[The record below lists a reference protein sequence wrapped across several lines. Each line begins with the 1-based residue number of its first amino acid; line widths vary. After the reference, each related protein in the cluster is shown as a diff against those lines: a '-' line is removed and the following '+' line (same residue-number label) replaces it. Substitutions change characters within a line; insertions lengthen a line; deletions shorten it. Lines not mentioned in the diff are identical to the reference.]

1 MTAAKFCGVFDEI
14 FLVNFCLPI
23 TSFNVVDMTNV
34 DKILDS
40 TSYADSLILKEEDL
54 TSEMLDNRPG
64 DLSENPETAR
74 QDGMDDEDLL
84 QICSQRRWS
93 TFCLNTKINSADLGV
108 PKLNELSPIMK
119 ELDDTFFGNDR
130 LCDLFT
136 TFDTINSPL
145 WLEVGNRR
153 NDDTKID
160 SKVEDLVMN
169 IDQMNSP
176 VLERNRGIRICGESD
191 NCKPL
196 PLPTY
201 DHDFPELNQ
210 FDQLSISDCPA
221 RKSNHVIKDEKS
233 QKLKKTLRKM
243 SRMKQTTVTF
253 FYDSDDEI
261 KENSEDYESLNN
273 QNQPT
278 KYGLRTALGLVR
290 KNKNI
295 AQHSSYI
302 ENTITTGSTQGLRSD
317 QRSHLSNHYSEVD
330 RRMSPVRRRL
340 QTWIRNVSCIIP
352 MCILYAYIRVHKY
365 LHIYTY
371 NTVVRFT
378 QDN

>member
-40 TSYADSLILKEEDL
+40 TSYAGSLILKEEDL

-160 SKVEDLVMN
+160 SEVEDLVMN

-221 RKSNHVIKDEKS
+221 RKSNHVIKAGLCCIPS
-233 QKLKKTLRKM
+233 LSIR
-243 SRMKQTTVTF
+243 S
-253 FYDSDDEI
+253 
-261 KENSEDYESLNN
+261 YESYILLDVVNMCHD
-273 QNQPT
+273 QNALCSCESFST
-278 KYGLRTALGLVR
+278 EYYKYCVTT
-290 KNKNI
+290 
-295 AQHSSYI
+295 SY
-302 ENTITTGSTQGLRSD
+302 TSD
-317 QRSHLSNHYSEVD
+317 FL
-330 RRMSPVRRRL
+330 
-340 QTWIRNVSCIIP
+340 
-352 MCILYAYIRVHKY
+352 Y
-365 LHIYTY
+365 LHYK
-371 NTVVRFT
+371 
-378 QDN
+378 

>member
-191 NCKPL
+191 NCKPV

-210 FDQLSISDCPA
+210 FDQLSISDCRA

-233 QKLKKTLRKM
+233 QKLKKTLQRK

-261 KENSEDYESLNN
+261 KENSEDCDDGQINLDN
-273 QNQPT
+273 QHQPI
-278 KYGLRTALGLVR
+278 KYGLRSAIGLVR

-295 AQHSSYI
+295 AQHSFYI
-302 ENTITTGSTQGLRSD
+302 DNSITTGSTQALRSN
-317 QRSHLSNHYSEVD
+317 QRSYLSNRYSQVD
-330 RRMSPVRRRL
+330 RSMSPVRRRL
-340 QTWIRNVSCIIP
+340 QTWIRNVRSLIIV
-352 MCILYAYIRVHKY
+352 CILYAYLRVHKY
-365 LHIYTY
+365 IYI
-371 NTVVRFT
+371 
-378 QDN
+378 